1 MTELSS
7 VRNLQTLD
15 KSMSSRQATAEGL
28 RSLYA
33 KLSQRDL
40 VIVVGFSL
48 IGLLI
53 TLAVIASVPDFVPA
67 TGDITL
73 IP

>member
-7 VRNLQTLD
+7 VRNLQSLD
-15 KSMSSRQATAEGL
+15 KSQSLQQATRGGVRFL
-28 RSLYA
+28 HA
-33 KLSQRDL
+33 KLSQHDL

-48 IGLLI
+48 IGLLV
-53 TLAVIASVPDFVPA
+53 TLAFIASVPDFVPA
-67 TGDITL
+67 TTEMIL